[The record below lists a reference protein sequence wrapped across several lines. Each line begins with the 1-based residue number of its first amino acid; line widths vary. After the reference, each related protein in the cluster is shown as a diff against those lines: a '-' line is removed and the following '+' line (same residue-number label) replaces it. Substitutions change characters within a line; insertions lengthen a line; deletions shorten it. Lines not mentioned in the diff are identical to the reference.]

1 MKSVQLATIVFSIVF
16 IGFTLGDPP
25 THDSENTDVIS
36 CTELNGLGCVCHTID
51 QDTTVLTRVEGP
63 KTLRPGET
71 AKYRVYVSRGPALG
85 GGFNVASRFGSLA
98 TVDSTVLWL
107 DNELTQKFPLA
118 MQPGDTAIHW
128 DFYYTAPLNKL
139 KDTIY
144 SVGLSTNHDY
154 MPNEFDLWAY
164 GPKFVVEIARNAT
177 SVEDDMVPGEF
188 AIKGNY
194 PNPFNPSTTI
204 VWVTPDQAET
214 KITVFDAAGREVGVY
229 EVGVCS
235 AGKNEFKFNASSLAS
250 GLYFYRIKSG
260 THTAVNKFILL
271 K

>member
-1 MKSVQLATIVFSIVF
+1 MKRFQIATIVISIVF

-71 AKYRVYVSRGPALG
+71 AMYRVWVSRGPALG

-128 DFYYTAPLNKL
+128 DFYYTAPVNKL
-139 KDTIY
+139 RDTIY
-144 SVGLSTNHDY
+144 SVGLSTNHDFI
-154 MPNEFDLWAY
+154 PNEFDLWAY

-177 SVEDDMVPGEF
+177 SVEDDNKPEEF

-214 KITVFDAAGREVGVY
+214 KITLFDAAGRETGVY
-229 EVGVCS
+229 EVGVS
-235 AGKNEFKFNASSLAS
+235 SSGRNEFTLNASSLAS
-250 GLYFYRIKSG
+250 GLYFYKVESG
-260 THTAVNKFILL
+260 GYKAVNKFILL

>member
-1 MKSVQLATIVFSIVF
+1 MKSFQIVTIVISIVF

-25 THDSENTDVIS
+25 AHDSENTDVIS

-71 AKYRVYVSRGPALG
+71 AKYRVWVSRGPALG

-98 TVDSTVLWL
+98 AVDSTVLWL
-107 DNELTQKFPLA
+107 DNELTQKFPMA

-128 DFYYTAPLNKL
+128 DFYYTAPRNKL

-154 MPNEFDLWAY
+154 IPNEFDLWAY

-177 SVEDDMVPGEF
+177 SVENEIIPGEF
-188 AIKGNY
+188 TILGNY

-204 VWVTPDQAET
+204 VWVSPDQVET
-214 KITVFDAAGREVGVY
+214 EITLFDAAGREVGVY
-229 EVGVCS
+229 AIGES
-235 AGKNEFKFNASSLAS
+235 TTGKNEFTLDASSLAS
-250 GLYFYRIKSG
+250 GLYFYRIQSVS
-260 THTAVNKFILL
+260 HTAVNKFILL

>member
-1 MKSVQLATIVFSIVF
+1 MKSFQITTIVISIVF

-71 AKYRVYVSRGPALG
+71 AMYRVWVSRGPALG

-128 DFYYTAPLNKL
+128 DFYYTAPVNKL
-139 KDTIY
+139 RDTIY

-154 MPNEFDLWAY
+154 IPNEFDLWAY

-177 SVEDDMVPGEF
+177 SVDDDMIPTEL
-188 AIKGNY
+188 AIQGNY

-204 VWVTPDQAET
+204 VWVTPEQAET
-214 KITVFDAAGREVGVY
+214 KITLFDAAGREVGVY
-229 EVGVCS
+229 EVGVS
-235 AGKNEFKFNASSLAS
+235 STGRNEFTLNASSLAS
-250 GLYFYRIKSG
+250 GLYFYRIESG
-260 THTAVNKFILL
+260 VYTAVNKLTLL